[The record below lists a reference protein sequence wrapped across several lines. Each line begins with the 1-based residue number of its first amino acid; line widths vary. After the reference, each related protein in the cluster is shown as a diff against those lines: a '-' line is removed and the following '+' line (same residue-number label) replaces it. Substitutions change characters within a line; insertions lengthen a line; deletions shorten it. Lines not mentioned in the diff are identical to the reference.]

1 MHLFIDR
8 PRVHWDHFKHRWRE
22 LSNHWEI
29 SQREESKLKINT
41 KGFEEVHHFFGFVS
55 SISLPMGKQEALGN
69 VCGQEVCKGSGAD
82 YCQCQ
87 TPANL

>member
-22 LSNHWEI
+22 LFNHWEI

-41 KGFEEVHHFFGFVS
+41 KGFEEIHHFLACEQT
-55 SISLPMGKQEALGN
+55 SIPRALS
-69 VCGQEVCKGSGAD
+69 QAFLFPWESRR
-82 YCQCQ
+82 
-87 TPANL
+87 P